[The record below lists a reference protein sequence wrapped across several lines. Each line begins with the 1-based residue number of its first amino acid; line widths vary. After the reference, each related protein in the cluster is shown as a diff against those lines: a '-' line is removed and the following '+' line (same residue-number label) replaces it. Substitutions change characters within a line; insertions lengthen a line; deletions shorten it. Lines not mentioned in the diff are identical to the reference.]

1 VISARPGGDRDVF
14 IALLLGALGGCGRLR
29 KHVETLV
36 GAAPITPARRRLQ
49 DNDYALLGLLGFHA
63 RLEQLLGAL
72 VQDGGPNVAVAP
84 ATQDPESSL
93 HHLLR

>member
-1 VISARPGGDRDVF
+1 MIGARSGGDRDVF
-14 IALLLGALGGCGRLR
+14 IALLLGALGGGGRLR

-36 GAAPITPARRRLQ
+36 GAAPIPPARRRLQ

-72 VQDGGPNVAVAP
+72 VRDDGPNAAVAP
-84 ATQDPESSL
+84 AIRDPESSL